1 VATPVLEGL
10 VLAGAFDELYGIVDA
25 PMLRRGRI
33 TRRDLLL
40 SVADLERADRV
51 DRRGGRARGLR
62 AAHDRSAEVQLPLDL
77 AGPADVGDVVATGL
91 PELTATERLAA
102 ELDIIGLDASRHV
115 LSGHLDFLAALGVT
129 FSCDLLTRRSRKDVL
144 IAGVKVATQTPPIR
158 SGRRVVFL
166 TLDDT
171 TGPADATFFE
181 DVQGP
186 YAATVFNSWQLVV
199 RGELRRAGP
208 RGVSVRATGCWE
220 LTHLH
225 GLFTQALAE
234 TGSETEAIECV
245 RAAMDVVPDGF
256 GVGDADGRRPVL
268 VHASGF
274 RQSPYADVKPAGG
287 SVAAAPRKL
296 WHSSPGSAGR

>member
-1 VATPVLEGL
+1 M
-10 VLAGAFDELYGIVDA
+10 LAGAFDELYGIVDA

-129 FSCDLLTRRSRKDVL
+129 SLLRPAHPAEPQGRADRRGEGGHPD
-144 IAGVKVATQTPPIR
+144 P
-158 SGRRVVFL
+158 
-166 TLDDT
+166 
-171 TGPADATFFE
+171 TGP
-181 DVQGP
+181 
-186 YAATVFNSWQLVV
+186 
-199 RGELRRAGP
+199 LRAPGGLPHPRRHHRAG
-208 RGVSVRATGCWE
+208 
-220 LTHLH
+220 
-225 GLFTQALAE
+225 
-234 TGSETEAIECV
+234 
-245 RAAMDVVPDGF
+245 
-256 GVGDADGRRPVL
+256 
-268 VHASGF
+268 
-274 RQSPYADVKPAGG
+274 
-287 SVAAAPRKL
+287 
-296 WHSSPGSAGR
+296 